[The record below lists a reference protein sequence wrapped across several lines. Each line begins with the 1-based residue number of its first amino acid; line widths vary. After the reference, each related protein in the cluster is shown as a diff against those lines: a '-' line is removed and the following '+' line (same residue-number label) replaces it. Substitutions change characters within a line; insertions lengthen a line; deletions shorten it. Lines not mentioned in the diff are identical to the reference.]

1 MKFFDFFRRK
11 KEEPETKAP
20 PVRLPNGKTAS
31 QRLAAALPKLEA
43 LALPCIR
50 IEATPSD
57 TLFQFDSKFGGHPYW
72 PANRPYPVDSFGNY
86 LYPLAQLNFSQMPHL
101 EGYPETGLL
110 QFYIAADDMYGL
122 NFDNPKDQTNF
133 RVVYFEDTT
142 EPALESFYFL
152 DEQKRESDLPLTRQM
167 QLLFKTDK
175 DYFSFSDVRLP
186 EERVDTIMAD
196 VVPASEQSLL
206 EDELVA
212 AFPDGGHKI
221 GGYAYFTQTDPR
233 EDHAGTS
240 DWILL
245 LQIDS
250 QGNDICW
257 GDYGVGN
264 FFIHP
269 DNLKRKDFSNVLY
282 NWDCT

>member
-1 MKFFDFFRRK
+1 MKFFDFFRK
-11 KEEPETKAP
+11 KKDAP
-20 PVRLPNGKTAS
+20 AAQMPTVVLPNGKTVSKRVADY
-31 QRLAAALPKLEA
+31 LPKLET
-43 LALPCIR
+43 LDLPCIR
-50 IEATPSD
+50 IEAVPAD
-57 TLFQFDSKFGGHPYW
+57 NLFQFDSKFGGHPYW
-72 PANRPYPVDSFGNY
+72 PAHKAYPVDSFGNY
-86 LYPLAQLNFSQMPHL
+86 MYLLAQLNFSQIPPL
-101 EGYPETGLL
+101 EGYPDKGLL

-122 NFDNPKDQTNF
+122 NPDNPTAPVNF

-142 EPALESFYFL
+142 EVPQENFNFL

-167 QLLFKTDK
+167 QLSFKADT

-186 EERVDTIMAD
+186 EERLDKVMAD
-196 VVPASEQSLL
+196 LTTEEYRQMEEALSE
-206 EDELVA
+206 
-212 AFPDGGHKI
+212 AFPDNGHKI

-233 EDHAGTS
+233 EDNAGTE

-245 LQIDS
+245 LQVDS
-250 QGNDICW
+250 QNSDICW

-269 DNLKRKDFSNVLY
+269 DALRRKDFSKVLY